1 MIALFYLGCLI
12 SIVTGIWFLV
22 VAFKTSVWWGLGCLI
37 LPFVSLIFLF
47 MHWEA
52 AKKPFLWSLLGF
64 VMIIVPVL
72 MHPELMGGLS

>member
-1 MIALFYLGCLI
+1 MIALFYIGCLI
-12 SIVTGIWFLV
+12 SIVAGIWFLV
-22 VAFKTSVWWGLGCLI
+22 VAFKTSILWGLGCLI
-37 LPFVSLIFLF
+37 VPFVSLIFLF

-72 MHPELMGGLS
+72 MHPEWMSGLR